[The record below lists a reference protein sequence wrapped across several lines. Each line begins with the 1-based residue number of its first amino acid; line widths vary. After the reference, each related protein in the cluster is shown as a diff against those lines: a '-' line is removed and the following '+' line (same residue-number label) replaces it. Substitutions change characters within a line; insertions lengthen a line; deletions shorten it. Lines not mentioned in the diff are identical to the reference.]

1 MITSLSEALNQL
13 AQSNDQILISLQD
26 YFKSKSLSQRPMA
39 REDLTQVLGKRV
51 VSDEDT
57 LSKAQ
62 RLAAKRN
69 LEISSFQ
76 GNILAHILEIVAERT
91 TSTRDPCGMSI
102 LRGGGYGDL
111 CKPWMEVQC

>member
-1 MITSLSEALNQL
+1 
-13 AQSNDQILISLQD
+13 
-26 YFKSKSLSQRPMA
+26 MA

-69 LEISSFQ
+69 LEISEYSF
-76 GNILAHILEIVAERT
+76 L
-91 TSTRDPCGMSI
+91 PF
-102 LRGGGYGDL
+102 
-111 CKPWMEVQC
+111 KPKVIATKLNNVGIRLGRNDKEVLKSVEAIKNMEVDRLIISTNSSSSVH